1 MYPSETS
8 YPGTNAAPVQL
19 TRLKKRLVNLQ
30 SLLSGLDK
38 QIGTSNPDASALVSR
53 ARANSVTA
61 SNLSAAADVVINQ
74 SALEAMRCESIKL
87 EVTVISFEDVAA
99 LSPLKALAGPIPE
112 ATSDTSEPLI
122 DFSAKPG
129 CTTCAAPDPS
139 KWFEQLQAGT
149 PQEPAAASCEA
160 PRVVVELPIDL
171 NSKVTRV
178 DELIRLSEF
187 AIAHAEGQLRQAR
200 MALCHSDGG
209 SCSI

>member
-1 MYPSETS
+1 MYPGEQS

-30 SLLSGLDK
+30 SLLSGLEK
-38 QIGTSNPDASALVSR
+38 QVGSANNEAATALVSR

-61 SNLSAAADVVINQ
+61 TNLSQAADTVVNQ
-74 SALEAMRCESIKL
+74 SALEALRCESIKL
-87 EVTVISFEDVAA
+87 EVTVVSFEDVAA
-99 LSPLKALAGPIPE
+99 LSPLKAHSGPIPE
-112 ATSDTSEPLI
+112 VNHDAPLI

-129 CTTCAAPDPS
+129 CTTCAAPDPN

-149 PQEPAAASCEA
+149 PQPPAQTSCEA

-171 NSKVTRV
+171 NSKITRV
-178 DELIRLSEF
+178 DELIKFSES
-187 AIAHAEGQLRQAR
+187 AIAQAEGQLRQAR
-200 MALCHSDGG
+200 MTLCHGDGG